1 MNKKIF
7 QRGISLYLA
16 IIVLAIVLAAALG
29 LAAILVGQIKI
40 IRGMG
45 NSVVAFYAA
54 DTGIEQVLK
63 EVIDCIKELE
73 DTGSWCSGLKSRYPD
88 EKEEK
93 LDNGA
98 SYWVKVVCC
107 DSTSDECQ
115 LDKGTIP
122 PCPLGSESE
131 DCHATY
137 FCIRSVGTY
146 RGTQR
151 AIEVKI
157 FPPQPPESQQ

>member
-1 MNKKIF
+1 
-7 QRGISLYLA
+7 
-16 IIVLAIVLAAALG
+16 LAAALG

-63 EVIDCIKELE
+63 EVIDCIKEWE
-73 DTGSWCSGLKSRYPD
+73 EQENSGDTNESCPGLKSRYPD
-88 EKEEK
+88 EEEEE

-98 SYWVKVVCC
+98 SYRVEVVCC
-107 DSTSDECQ
+107 DSNSDECQ
-115 LDKGTIP
+115 LGEGIIP
-122 PCPLGSESE
+122 SCPLGSDFE
-131 DCHATY
+131 DSSCHATY